1 MVALA
6 SLGQM
11 TQSLNWAGVG
21 PLEGMGGKAAPLS
34 LKGYPGT
41 SKPPFH
47 SQSSYCRWQG
57 TVSGSGGAVKREQR
71 SLPHSAVRIK

>member
-1 MVALA
+1 MALA

-21 PLEGMGGKAAPLS
+21 PLEGVGGKAAPLS

-47 SQSSYCRWQG
+47 SQSCYCRWQG
-57 TVSGSGGAVKREQR
+57 TVSGSGGGGCEREQG